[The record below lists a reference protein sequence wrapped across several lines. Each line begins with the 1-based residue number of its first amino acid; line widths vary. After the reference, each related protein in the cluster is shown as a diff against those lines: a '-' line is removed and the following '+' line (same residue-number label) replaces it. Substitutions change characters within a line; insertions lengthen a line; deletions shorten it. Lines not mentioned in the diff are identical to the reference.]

1 MTNLFHFAGI
11 SKRFPVI
18 FFLFFALHCGAAA
31 SGQISIAGRVLD
43 SRTNEALVGASV
55 KVTGS
60 TQGVV
65 AGVDGSFTFTVSSLP
80 VSIEASLLGYNTQEL
95 DVYEAPAEPVLVYLV
110 EDFNALGEVVVVGY
124 GTQKRKELTGSVAS
138 VSPIALSQQAL
149 SFDKALGGA
158 VAGLSVT
165 QSSGAPGATSTIRIR
180 GSNSIS
186 AGNEPLYVVDGFIL
200 YNDNSS
206 TRTGLG
212 GTTSGVGGGGAT
224 TGTFDGG
231 LNPLTSI
238 NAADIESIEVLKD
251 VSATAIYGSR
261 GANGVIII
269 TTKKGKRG
277 SSNVS
282 YQGSVGVQKISKTL
296 DLLNASQ
303 WAELYREL
311 NDGKNP
317 YAASQPYDV
326 SRLLPQGQSED
337 WQSAVL
343 QTAYTHN
350 HQLSVNGGGADYRYL
365 ISGSYSDQ
373 TGIIRN
379 TGLTRYIGRVNLD
392 KDVFK
397 NLNVGTNLSVGH
409 TVQQGLTNLAE
420 REAAGNAGPLDYAIR
435 TSPLVPIYD
444 KSSDDG
450 FNYYNPFEAADLHIG
465 DRAAN
470 PVSDL
475 LSSTVETKNLSVIGN
490 VYAQYTILPQLVA
503 KVNAGTNLNHATQN
517 FYAPSTSAVGL
528 LVDGYGAVGNKDYRS
543 SLVELTLSYKN
554 RFADIHAL
562 EVLAGYT
569 TQHTEIEYATAGASG
584 FSNEALTFHSLQSA
598 SNRDAPTSGGTVA
611 NLNSVLGRL
620 NYSLLDRY
628 NLTATI
634 RADGS
639 SRFPKNN
646 HWGYFPS
653 IGVSWNID
661 REPFFGDNLINDFK
675 LRASAGQVGNQEIGD
690 YLYSRL
696 YTPRN
701 YSFGN
706 QLVVGY
712 TATNFGNGEL
722 KWETTTQ
729 YNAGIDV
736 GLWKDKLTFTVDA
749 YYKRTTDLL
758 VSLPAEGTT
767 GIRDRIVNIGDI
779 SNKGFEFSVNANVVN
794 TKKVQWTLLANI
806 ATNANRIEKLGTSS
820 FVANGAEASAILVKE
835 GEELGTFYG
844 YVFDGV
850 VQQNEVASTPVPV
863 WTNAVEGGDPK
874 FANKGGD
881 PNTIDDDDKVVL
893 GSVQPK
899 FTYGFAS
906 RAAYRNFD
914 ISVSFQGSYGNHLYN
929 ALRHRLETPTL
940 SYNGA
945 AVLADRWTPANTN
958 TDVPRAIPVP
968 YVTLDSRYIEDASY
982 LRLKDITLGYAI
994 SVKPDNR
1001 APLRIRLFASAQNLL
1016 TLTKYTGFDPE
1027 ASRNGVD
1034 ETNGLLQGID
1044 LGAYPTARTFIAGV
1058 SLTF

>member
-1 MTNLFHFAGI
+1 MTNLLHFAGI
-11 SKRFPVI
+11 RKRFPV
-18 FFLFFALHCGAAA
+18 FLSLFFALLCGAAA
-31 SGQISIAGRVLD
+31 YGQVAISGKVVDA
-43 SRTNEALVGASV
+43 RTGGALAGASV
-55 KVTGS
+55 KVAGS
-60 TQGVV
+60 TVG
-65 AGVDGSFTFTVSSLP
+65 AITGADGGFSFTVPSLP
-80 VSIEASLLGYNTQEL
+80 ASLEASLLGYRTQAL

-110 EDFNALGEVVVVGY
+110 EDFNALSEVVVVGY

-180 GSNSIS
+180 GSNSIT

-206 TRTGLG
+206 TRTGVG
-212 GTTSGVGGGGAT
+212 GTTSGVGGGGPT
-224 TGTFDGG
+224 TGAFDGG

-277 SSNVS
+277 SNSVS
-282 YQGSVGVQKISKTL
+282 YSGSVGVQKISKTL

-303 WAELYREL
+303 WSTLYREL
-311 NDGKNP
+311 NDGKDP

-326 SRLLPQGQSED
+326 GRLLPQGQSED

-350 HQLSVNGGGADYRYL
+350 HQVSVSGGGADHRYL

-379 TGLTRYIGRVNLD
+379 TGLTRYVGRVNLD
-392 KDVFK
+392 KDVLK
-397 NLNVGTNLSVGH
+397 SLNVGANLSVGH
-409 TVQQGLTNLAE
+409 TAQQGLTNLAQ

-444 KSSDDG
+444 KNSDDG

-475 LSSTVETKNLSVIGN
+475 LKSTVETKNISVIGN
-490 VYAQYTILPQLVA
+490 VYAQYAILPQLSA
-503 KVNAGTNLNHATQN
+503 KINAGTNLNHATQN

-528 LVDGYGAVGNKDYRS
+528 LVDGYGAVGNKGYRS
-543 SLVELTLSYKN
+543 SLVELTLSYKD
-554 RFADIHAL
+554 RLADIHAL
-562 EVLAGYT
+562 ELLAGYT
-569 TQHTEIEYATAGASG
+569 TQHTEVEYATAGASG

-598 SNRDAPTSGGTVA
+598 SNRDAPTSGGAAA
-611 NLNSVLGRL
+611 NLNSVLGRV

-628 NLTATI
+628 NLTATV

-639 SRFPKNN
+639 SRFPKGN

-661 REPFFGDNLINDFK
+661 REPFFGSNLVNDLK
-675 LRASAGQVGNQEIGD
+675 LRASAGQVGNQEIGN
-690 YLYSRL
+690 YLYARL

-712 TATNFGNGEL
+712 TATNFGNGNL

-729 YNAGIDV
+729 YNVGVDA
-736 GLWKDKLTFTVDA
+736 GLWADRLGIAADA

-758 VSLPAEGTT
+758 VGLPAEGTT
-767 GIRDRIVNIGDI
+767 GLRDRIVNIGDI
-779 SNKGFEFSVNANVVN
+779 SNKGLELSVNAGIVN
-794 TKKVQWTLLANI
+794 TERLQWTALANI
-806 ATNANRIEKLGTSS
+806 ATNVNRIEKLGTSS
-820 FVANGAEASAILVKE
+820 FVANDAASSAILVKE
-835 GEELGTFYG
+835 GEALGTFYG

-850 VQQNEVASTPVPV
+850 VQSGQEASTPVPA
-863 WTNAVEGGDPK
+863 WSNAVLPGDPK

-881 PNTIDDDDKVVL
+881 PNTIDDDDKVTL

-906 RAAYRNFD
+906 RAAYRSFD
-914 ISVSFQGSYGNHLYN
+914 LSVSFQGSYGNHLYN

-945 AVLADRWTPANTN
+945 AVLANRWTPTNTN

-1016 TLTKYTGFDPE
+1016 TLTGYTGFDPE

-1044 LGAYPTARTFIAGV
+1044 LGAYPTARTFIAGL
-1058 SLTF
+1058 SITF

>member
-1 MTNLFHFAGI
+1 MANLLHFAGI
-11 SKRFPVI
+11 GKSAPAI
-18 FFLFFALHCGAAA
+18 LSLFFALLCGAAA
-31 SGQISIAGRVLD
+31 SGQVSVTGRVLD
-43 SRTNEALVGASV
+43 SRTGEALVGASV
-55 KVTGS
+55 KVAGS
-60 TQGVV
+60 AQGAVV
-65 AGVDGSFTFTVSSLP
+65 GADGRFAFTVPSLP
-80 VSIEASLLGYNTQEL
+80 VSIEASLLGYRTQEL
-95 DVYEAPAEPVLVYLV
+95 DVYEAPAQPLAIYLV
-110 EDFNALGEVVVVGY
+110 EDFNALDEVVVVGY
-124 GTQKRKELTGSVAS
+124 GTQRRKELTGSVAS

-180 GSNSIS
+180 GSNSIA
-186 AGNEPLYVVDGFIL
+186 AGNEPLYVIDGFIL
-200 YNDNSS
+200 YSDNTS
-206 TRTGLG
+206 TRTGVG
-212 GTTSGVGGGGAT
+212 GTTSGVGGGGPT

-269 TTKKGKRG
+269 TTKKGRRGG
-277 SSNVS
+277 SSVS
-282 YQGSVGVQKISKTL
+282 YQGSIGVQKISKTL

-303 WAELYREL
+303 WANLYQEL
-311 NDGKNP
+311 NQKSP
-317 YAASQPYDV
+317 YDASQPYDV

-343 QTAYTHN
+343 QTAATHS
-350 HQLSVNGGGADYRYL
+350 HQASVSGGGADHRYL
-365 ISGSYSDQ
+365 ISGSYSSQ

-397 NLNVGTNLSVGH
+397 SLNVGANLSVGH
-409 TVQQGLTNLAE
+409 TEQQGLTNLAQ

-435 TSPLVPIYD
+435 TAPLVPIYD
-444 KSSDDG
+444 KNSDDG

-465 DRAAN
+465 DRASN

-475 LSSTVETKNLSVIGN
+475 LKSTVETKNLSVIGN
-490 VYAQYTILPQLVA
+490 AYAQYAILPQLVA

-528 LVDGYGAVGNKDYRS
+528 LVNGYGAVGSKDYRS
-543 SLVELTLSYKN
+543 SLVELTLSYRE
-554 RFADIHAL
+554 RFAGIHAV
-562 EVLAGYT
+562 EALAGYT
-569 TQHTEIEYATAGASG
+569 TQHTEVEYATAGASG
-584 FSNEALTFHSLQSA
+584 FANEALTFHSLQSA
-598 SNRDAPTSGGTVA
+598 SNRDAPTSGGA
-611 NLNSVLGRL
+611 ISNLNSVLGRV
-620 NYSLLDRY
+620 NYSLLNRY

-639 SRFPKNN
+639 SRFPEGNR
-646 HWGYFPS
+646 WGYFPS
-653 IGVSWNID
+653 VGVSWNVD
-661 REPFFGDNLINDFK
+661 REPFFGSNLISDLK
-675 LRASAGQVGNQEIGD
+675 LRGSAGQVGNQEIGD

-712 TATNFGNGEL
+712 TATNFGNGDL

-729 YNAGIDV
+729 YNAGVDL
-736 GLWKDKLTFTVDA
+736 GLWKDRLTVAIDA
-749 YYKRTTDLL
+749 YYKNTTDLL
-758 VSLPAEGTT
+758 VNLPAEGTT
-767 GIRDRIVNIGDI
+767 GLRDRIVNIGDI
-779 SNKGFEFSVNANVVN
+779 SNRGFEFSVNASIVN
-794 TKKVQWTLLANI
+794 TEKLQWTLLANI
-806 ATNANRIEKLGTSS
+806 ATNTNRIEKLGTSS
-820 FVANGAEASAILVKE
+820 FVANDAEAGAILVKE
-835 GEELGTFYG
+835 GEPLGTFYG

-850 VQQNEVASTPVPV
+850 VQSGQEPSTPVPV
-863 WTNAVEGGDPK
+863 WSNAVQAGDPK
-874 FANKGGD
+874 FADKGGD
-881 PNTIDDDDKVVL
+881 PATIDDDDKVAL

-906 RAAYRNFD
+906 RVSYRNFD
-914 ISVSFQGSYGNHLYN
+914 LSASFQGSYGNHLYN

-945 AVLADRWTPANTN
+945 AVLANRWTPTNTN

-994 SVKPDNR
+994 GVKSGKR
-1001 APLRIRLFASAQNLL
+1001 APVRIRLFASAQNLL
-1016 TLTKYTGFDPE
+1016 TLTSYTGFDPE

-1044 LGAYPTARTFIAGV
+1044 LGAYPTAKTFIAGV